1 MSTHLVARVARC
13 GRMALQC
20 DTVFT
25 YSGRMAPFETPLE
38 REIVT
43 RMYRHARA
51 ERVSQ
56 AQLAEAAGITREAM
70 SSYINGHRPIP
81 FRVLLAACDRL
92 NLPFEQLV
100 AEAEGRG

>member
-1 MSTHLVARVARC
+1 
-13 GRMALQC
+13 
-20 DTVFT
+20 
-25 YSGRMAPFETPLE
+25 MAPFNTPLE

-56 AQLAEAAGITREAM
+56 AELAKAADVTREAM

-92 NLPFEQLV
+92 GLSFDELV
-100 AEAEGRG
+100 AEAGGQI